1 MNSIGITR
9 SATVIRSTTGHIF
22 VIGGH
27 RTVKNYY
34 YFETSNCARINEPK
48 LVAELFE
55 NIIKYIILESGMFG
69 HGKNRM
75 KNA

>member
-9 SATVIRSTTGHIF
+9 SATIIRSTTGHIF

-34 YFETSNCARINEPK
+34 YFETSDCARNKRTEIGRRAIRK
-48 LVAELFE
+48 HYK
-55 NIIKYIILESGMFG
+55 IYYT
-69 HGKNRM
+69 
-75 KNA
+75 